1 MIIPKLTKKSL
12 LTACALSCLV
22 FSAACT
28 PTVAQRGNTL
38 ENYQVDEIV
47 ANVHTRSDVLRLLG
61 SPTTQATFD
70 ENIWYYIGRT
80 TEKHGIFD
88 PEVVEERVVA
98 VAFNEEGVV
107 TYIGDVDGQKI
118 DVPISDDSTPTH
130 GNELTVMQQ
139 LLGNVGRFN
148 PNSANE

>member
-1 MIIPKLTKKSL
+1 MTIQKSFLIIG
-12 LTACALSCLV
+12 AVSCL
-22 FSAACT
+22 AIGACT

-47 ANVHTRSDVLRLLG
+47 PGVHTRSDVLRLLG

-80 TEKHGIFD
+80 TEKHGIMD

-98 VAFNEEGVV
+98 VTFTQDGIVER
-107 TYIGDVDGQKI
+107 IGDINGEKI
-118 DVPISDDSTPTH
+118 DVPLSDDSTPTH
-130 GNELTVMQQ
+130 GNDLTIMQQ

-148 PNSANE
+148 PSSAKE

>member
-1 MIIPKLTKKSL
+1 MSILKLTKKSFL
-12 LTACALSCLV
+12 IASAVSCLAI
-22 FSAACT
+22 SACT

-107 TYIGDVDGQKI
+107 TYIGDIDGQKI

-148 PNSANE
+148 PTSGKE